1 MVAKPNEGIDEA
13 EQFVILIIDEG
24 YEQLGSRS
32 EDQRRAGP
40 QSACVLAVSAA
51 SRGEREAWCDLVSK
65 GTRRR
70 ATGEPR
76 RHRADVGRL
85 PGT

>member
-1 MVAKPNEGIDEA
+1 MVAKPNEGIDEV
-13 EQFVILIIDEG
+13 EQFVVLIIDKE

-40 QSACVLAVSAA
+40 QSACSAA